1 MCNNSPCTCTGVGGF
16 WVAPQSSA
24 LIILLFLG
32 ESNGTGPGLALF
44 AECFSGVGTFSADRL
59 RRRAI
64 AISLC
69 RVRALILLARVQ
81 ATLHYTAPFE
91 GGQGV
96 VVVMVDGIWVDRRS
110 LYERVCMGM
119 DVYSCRLHGTSSSS
133 SLLWVNFGVPHI
145 VADFSEHRRRAG
157 AVM

>member
-1 MCNNSPCTCTGVGGF
+1 MCNNSPCTCTSVGGF

-44 AECFSGVGTFSADRL
+44 AECFSGVGTFSADRR

-110 LYERVCMGM
+110 LYERVCVWVWTYIRADYMAHHLLRPYCGPISE
-119 DVYSCRLHGTSSSS
+119 YRTS
-133 SLLWVNFGVPHI
+133 LRILANTGGG
-145 VADFSEHRRRAG
+145 RAL
-157 AVM
+157 

>member
-44 AECFSGVGTFSADRL
+44 AECFSGVGTFSADRR

-96 VVVMVDGIWVDRRS
+96 VVMVDGIWVDV
-110 LYERVCMGM
+110 RVCVWVWTCIRADYMAHLLRPYCGPISE
-119 DVYSCRLHGTSSSS
+119 YRTS
-133 SLLWVNFGVPHI
+133 LRILANTGGG
-145 VADFSEHRRRAG
+145 RAL
-157 AVM
+157 